1 MEGKVVVVTVVVG
14 FLGIV
19 SAILGFAAEAKRVKA
34 SQVDL
39 SNAEFCD
46 YPSTPAP
53 GLGLAAAGLL
63 VLAQVIIH
71 AFAGCLCCK
80 NRTSSS
86 GGYWTAAWIAF
97 IFSWI
102 AFVIG
107 LLMLI
112 SAAVQNM
119 RRDHVSGGYFIRY
132 CYVVKPGVSAGGAAL
147 ALTSVLLGIIY
158 YRSVESLKQ
167 AVEPWA
173 PQQGQGIAM
182 MAQPQFPPQPAY
194 PPPPAFV
201 HEDTY
206 NRRQI
211 P

>member
-19 SAILGFAAEAKRVKA
+19 SAILGFAAEAKR
-34 SQVDL
+34 S
-39 SNAEFCD
+39 
-46 YPSTPAP
+46 STPAP

-97 IFSWI
+97 IFSW
-102 AFVIG
+102 
-107 LLMLI
+107 
-112 SAAVQNM
+112 
-119 RRDHVSGGYFIRY
+119 Y